1 MQDFNE
7 MQQEPEDELLKVQK
21 MAQQEEKLA
30 EIKDKLARANYQAII
45 EHGIDTNN
53 LDKPESIK
61 NIIKE
66 TLLYFEQLEEYEK
79 CANLQK
85 VVQTL

>member
-30 EIKDKLARANYQAII
+30 EIKDKLARSNYQAII
-45 EHGIDTNN
+45 EHGIDTDN
-53 LDKPESIK
+53 LDKPEAIK

-85 VVQTL
+85 VIQTL

>member
-7 MQQEPEDELLKVQK
+7 MQREPEDELLKVQK

>member
-45 EHGIDTNN
+45 EHGIDTDN
-53 LDKPESIK
+53 LDKPEAIK

-85 VVQTL
+85 VIQTL